1 MDTFTVAV
9 GLVLLAII
17 AFNVTAPKAQP
28 PQIIYVK
35 AEPREPKREE
45 GAGCLPLVVL
55 VLVIVIAVG
64 LL

>member
-9 GLVLLAII
+9 VLVLLGII
-17 AFNVTAPKAQP
+17 AINVTAPKAQP